1 MRKHGARMM
10 RYKSAAV
17 RAIALGTIVVIVGC
31 IAVGLPGCGVKSAP
45 IAPEYAAPER
55 ILDLRAQSVLG
66 GIKLTWTR
74 PSRYV
79 GGHSMRDLGGF
90 VIKRADGD
98 GPFIALVKIPVTDQE
113 RFQIEEDFTYL
124 DGETTMGNS
133 YRYVIIAQTEGGYTS
148 AASNE
153 VNATRT
159 RPVSPPNP
167 DTYKLPA
174 PAPTDTP

>member
-1 MRKHGARMM
+1 
-10 RYKSAAV
+10 
-17 RAIALGTIVVIVGC
+17 
-31 IAVGLPGCGVKSAP
+31 
-45 IAPEYAAPER
+45 
-55 ILDLRAQSVLG
+55 
-66 GIKLTWTR
+66 
-74 PSRYV
+74 
-79 GGHSMRDLGGF
+79 MRDLGGF